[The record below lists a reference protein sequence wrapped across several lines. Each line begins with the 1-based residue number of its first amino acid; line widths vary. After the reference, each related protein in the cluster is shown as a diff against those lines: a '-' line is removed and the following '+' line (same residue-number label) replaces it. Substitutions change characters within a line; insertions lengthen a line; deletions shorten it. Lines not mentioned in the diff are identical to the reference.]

1 LSILSCRLRV
11 KYAQSNTDGIWQHS
25 NRQNHRNFHIPHE
38 SNWATTNPSFNSK
51 RACILII
58 YVDLMATK
66 PMASSDQL
74 HLEVIFWLLSPS
86 TKFPLRTFN
95 MLVLMD
101 FIFNLECIYIYIVL
115 QNICFGNCKFWE
127 LEMDFFPCLLS
138 RSKNH
143 GLNTNGYFHYVR
155 VKNRPFCRLMNNSFY

>member
-1 LSILSCRLRV
+1 MPSQTLMEFG
-11 KYAQSNTDGIWQHS
+11 N
-25 NRQNHRNFHIPHE
+25 IPIGKIIE
-38 SNWATTNPSFNSK
+38 ISTYRTKATEQLLIQVSNSK

-66 PMASSDQL
+66 PMASSNQL

-143 GLNTNGYFHYVR
+143 GLNTNGYFHHVR
-155 VKNRPFCRLMNNSFY
+155 AKIRPFCRLMNNSFY